1 MRVFFSVPEHPERTY
16 HTHTILGGTLL
27 SRWRGLAA
35 RREVRSLRMV
45 VAASLEEAAAAAAK
59 KQVEARLAAE
69 SARLLAGLQLSSAAV
84 LRGDGAKLQ
93 YIRPGRR
100 RSDHARD
107 AGGGAHKKQ
116 KK

>member
-1 MRVFFSVPEHPERTY
+1 MRRAEIEGV
-16 HTHTILGGTLL
+16 TIRIIC
-27 SRWRGLAA
+27 RWRGLAA

-45 VAASLEEAAAAAAK
+45 VAASLEEAAAAAAE

-93 YIRPGRR
+93 AVYGPAAAVIHVWHLADPICNR
-100 RSDHARD
+100 
-107 AGGGAHKKQ
+107 
-116 KK
+116 